1 MDVKP
6 IVDIFSGPFRV
17 RGGAKTSSWGKVGSS
32 SRIAS
37 IVPST
42 DETARLAE
50 YWLGAHESLPAH
62 VLFED
67 GSVKALDSFF
77 RDHAVRVLGE
87 SVARRYQNE
96 LPFLLK
102 VLSINPEHGLSIQAH
117 PDLELAR
124 RLHGQAPSRYP
135 DPRHKPEIGLPLTP
149 VTLLYGFKAR
159 ERLRAMLDLFPELRA
174 IVHEDEFDQG
184 PEVFRSAFTKLFA
197 LGLDGVQAVVTAI
210 ASRIKRDGARCPE
223 AEVFSRLHLQYGD
236 FDEGLLA
243 LFLMNLVSIQPGEGI
258 FIPANL
264 PHAYL
269 DGDLVECMA
278 CSDNVVRAGLTPKVK
293 DIATLIEMVTY
304 SSIAP
309 VPIVPVKD
317 EEGFL
322 VFTTPAEEFEVG
334 YVAQGS
340 GSYCI
345 STDLG
350 ARVLMSL
357 GEKSV
362 VRSLATGR
370 LVELS
375 DGEAALLPIQSGNFE
390 VICQNSSVYRT
401 GVAGIPNAG

>member
-197 LGLDGVQAVVTAI
+197 LGRDGVQAVVTAI

-278 CSDNVVRAGLTPKVK
+278 CSDNVVRA
-293 DIATLIEMVTY
+293 
-304 SSIAP
+304 
-309 VPIVPVKD
+309 
-317 EEGFL
+317 
-322 VFTTPAEEFEVG
+322 
-334 YVAQGS
+334 
-340 GSYCI
+340 
-345 STDLG
+345 
-350 ARVLMSL
+350 
-357 GEKSV
+357 
-362 VRSLATGR
+362 
-370 LVELS
+370 
-375 DGEAALLPIQSGNFE
+375 
-390 VICQNSSVYRT
+390 
-401 GVAGIPNAG
+401 